1 MPKAKQK
8 RKGIPPELQLCKRPK
23 IVHDPGPDLDHST
36 SIPENVS
43 TSLLDI
49 PEDAS
54 TSLLDI
60 PEEVETSLLDIPEE
74 VVCLILDHL
83 QLYSVSAVERTCKQL
98 QTLIMHARVWRKIL
112 FKKIEM
118 EPLIEVFISSKVDWQ
133 NERDSTP
140 ENMTDELLDES
151 NRTCKGLL
159 KYLVQK
165 LDYIW
170 LSDQPPTVT
179 RNSDIY
185 NVNEKLHFLY
195 HIQSTGKYFLAFWGP
210 MKTDSRSS
218 KDYIVNIFDRV
229 TGQLVKKLTNL
240 HGKPDLVRV
249 VDDLDLVLLSY
260 PSYLMVELVRLVDAS
275 GQVLIQNPDTE
286 EEGED
291 VMKDNPPEYLDL
303 GVPGDGV
310 TGSVCDIVVREN
322 VMLRGVMF
330 RRVVLVAINSEPM
343 ENRVIHIGEIQL
355 FSLRQEG
362 GVMYSRRLWGMEF
375 RPVPIGDGG
384 AGTFF
389 NQCIQKKG
397 LCDFNSDHAVVV
409 IGGREGSAVLAVLD
423 VPKMKICHRLQL
435 RGDTEMSNPNITE
448 GGCEGGAC
456 QYSVVSLMIDRVH
469 PEMCAVLLSTGQLN
483 VIHLASGDT
492 VFHRHLQFDGQLK
505 LALHQPKFTGAQ
517 RIAVKFRNFVSFYDL
532 TLSRVKSDIQLNHVR
547 TLRITS
553 VDGRETRLD
562 DNPSQELRKQ
572 FGELQRRVRALNNY
586 TSGIQKKLDKG
597 LRPGTVTQGVMSMT
611 RKVQLVTSK
620 LDQAHGKARE
630 IEAIVIASIAF
641 DNRFCHALTLNRD
654 LVVFDMLGADGDAPY
669 VYMDVDESDDPTDDD
684 KGFPVAG
691 PSSINTRSSMN
702 HQF

>member
-23 IVHDPGPDLDHST
+23 IVHDPGPDIDHG
-36 SIPENVS
+36 PE
-43 TSLLDI
+43 TDHC
-49 PEDAS
+49 
-54 TSLLDI
+54 
-60 PEEVETSLLDIPEE
+60 TSLLDIPEE

-83 QLYSVSAVERTCKQL
+83 HLYSVSAIERTCKQL
-98 QTLIMHARVWRKIL
+98 RTLIMHARVWRKIL

-118 EPLIEVFISSKVDWQ
+118 EPLLEVFISSKDEWQ
-133 NERDSTP
+133 QERELTP
-140 ENMTDELLDES
+140 QNMTDELLELS
-151 NRTCKGLL
+151 NSHCKDLL
-159 KYLVQK
+159 NYLTRK

-170 LSDQPPTVT
+170 LSDQHPTVT

-229 TGQLVKKLTNL
+229 TGQLVKKLTDL
-240 HGKPDLVRV
+240 TGKPDLVRV
-249 VDDLDLVLLSY
+249 IDDLDLVLLSF
-260 PSYLMVELVRLVDAS
+260 PSFLQVELVRLVDAS
-275 GQVLIQNPDTE
+275 GQVLLQNPVTE
-286 EEGED
+286 DDGE
-291 VMKDNPPEYLDL
+291 VEKTENPPKEYLDL

-322 VMLRGVMF
+322 VMIKGVMY

-343 ENRVIHIGEIQL
+343 DKRNIHIGEIQL
-355 FSLRQEG
+355 FDLKQEG
-362 GVMYSRRLWGMEF
+362 VEMCSQRIWDMQF
-375 RPVPIGDGG
+375 RPVPIADPITLIHT
-384 AGTFF
+384 GTFF

-423 VPKMKICHRLQL
+423 VPKMKICHKLQL
-435 RGDTEMSNPNITE
+435 RGDTELSSPNISE

-483 VIHLASGDT
+483 VIHLASGNT

-532 TLSRVKSDIQLNHVR
+532 TLSRVTSDIQLNHVR

-597 LRPGTVTQGVMSMT
+597 LRPGTVTQGVLSMT

-669 VYMDVDESDDPTDDD
+669 VYMDVDDDD
-684 KGFPVAG
+684 DVIDDQDDSGAG
-691 PSSINTRSSMN
+691 PSSRNTRSHGEYSSP
-702 HQF
+702 HLI